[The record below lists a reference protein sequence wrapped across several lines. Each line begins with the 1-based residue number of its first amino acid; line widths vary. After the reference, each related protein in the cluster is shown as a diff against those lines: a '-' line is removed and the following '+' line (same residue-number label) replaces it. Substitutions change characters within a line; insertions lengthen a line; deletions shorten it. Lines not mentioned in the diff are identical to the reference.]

1 MRLKTGT
8 TNGAAGSSAARSSEP
23 TAILGAGPAGLTA
36 AYTLAR
42 RGVEAEVFEADAVV
56 GGLARTVVHDGFRFD
71 LGGHRFFTKIG
82 PIERLWSEM
91 LGDEFL
97 TRPRLSRIYYNGKFF
112 EYPLRAKDVVA
123 RLGVVESFRCL
134 LSYVVAKLRPAKR
147 PPETFEEW
155 VTSRFGKRLY
165 EAFFRSYTQKV
176 WGLPGSEI
184 RSQWAAQRIKDL
196 SLATAVRAMLGLNR
210 KEVTTLIEE
219 FKYPR
224 LGPGQMWEAFRES
237 IETSGI
243 PVHLEQRCIAMHH
256 SEGRVGSIVIKGK
269 DGDERALAVD
279 SVISTMPLNELVRA
293 LNPPAPPEVQAAAD
307 HLRYRSLCLVALMTT
322 QEEPF
327 PDNWIYLHDP
337 SVQAGRVQNFG
348 AWSAGMVSPGMTCLG
363 VEYFCFEGD
372 DLWEMPEAE
381 VVQLAIDE
389 LAQVG
394 LLDPTLVSG
403 GVRVRV
409 PRAYPVYDRGY
420 EDAVARIRA
429 YLAQFSN
436 LQTCGRNGL
445 HRYNNQDH
453 SMWTAI
459 LAALNV
465 ADDASYDV
473 WSVNA
478 EEVYLEETVA
488 AEARMDDALGEQAQ
502 LAARSRAAAV
512 VRSP

>member
-1 MRLKTGT
+1 MRLMTGT
-8 TNGAAGSSAARSSEP
+8 NNAAERSAAFHNSDQ

-42 RGVEAEVFEADAVV
+42 RGVAAEVFEADSVV
-56 GGLARTVVHDGFRFD
+56 GGLARTVVHNGFRFD

-82 PIERLWSEM
+82 PIDRLWNDM
-91 LGDEFL
+91 LGDDFL
-97 TRPRLSRIYYNGKFF
+97 TRPRLSRIYFNGKFF
-112 EYPLRAKDVVA
+112 DYPLRGKDVVA
-123 RLGVVESFRCL
+123 RLGVIESLRCL
-134 LSYVVAKLRPAKR
+134 LSYAVAKLRPAKQ
-147 PPETFEEW
+147 PPETFEQW

-184 RSQWAAQRIKDL
+184 RSQWAAQRIKDF

-210 KEVTTLIEE
+210 RRVTTLIEE

-224 LGPGQMWEAFRES
+224 LGPGQMWEAFREAS
-237 IETSGI
+237 EAAGI
-243 PVHLEQRCIAMHH
+243 PVHLEHRCVGIHH
-256 SEGRVGSIVIKGK
+256 AEGRVESVVVERKGE
-269 DGDERALAVD
+269 GERVVAVD

-293 LNPPAPPEVQAAAD
+293 LDPPAPPEVRDAAD

-322 QEEPF
+322 QTEPF

-337 SVQAGRVQNFG
+337 SVRAGRVQNFG
-348 AWSAGMVSPGMTCLG
+348 AWSAGMVTPGTTCLG

-372 DLWEMPEAE
+372 ELWEMPEAE
-381 VVQLAIDE
+381 AIQLAKDE
-389 LAQVG
+389 LASIG
-394 LLDPTLVSG
+394 LLDPALVSG
-403 GVRVRV
+403 GARVRV
-409 PRAYPVYDRGY
+409 PRAYPVYDGGY
-420 EDAVARIRA
+420 EDAVAQIRD
-429 YLAQFSN
+429 YLTGFTN

-465 ADDASYDV
+465 ADGASYDV

-488 AEARMDDALGEQAQ
+488 AEARMDDALSEQAQ
-502 LAARSRAAAV
+502 LLARSRAAAAV
-512 VRSP
+512 S